1 MTVRVLVQRLHPGA
15 ILPARAR
22 PGDAGWDLCALEG
35 GTLLPGERSLVPTGL
50 SIALPPGFVGLVHPR
65 SGLALE
71 NGVTVANAPGTI
83 DAGYRGEIRVI
94 LVNLGGTSWRF
105 ESGAR
110 IAQLLVSRVEAP
122 EWMEVDQLPGTQRGR
137 GGFGSTGSDSTIR

>member
-1 MTVRVLVQRLHPGA
+1 MTVRVLVQRLHPRA
-15 ILPARAR
+15 VLPARAR

-35 GTLLPGERSLVPTGL
+35 GIVLPRERRAVPTGL

-65 SGLALE
+65 SGLALGH
-71 NGVTVANAPGTI
+71 GVTVANAPGTI

-94 LVNLGGTSWRF
+94 LVNLGESTWRF
-105 ESGAR
+105 EPGAR

-122 EWMEVDQLPGTQRGR
+122 EWMEVDQLPGTQRGG